1 MQICKVLKA
10 GSPGLPEP
18 KPRRMLVLCK
28 QVVGEG
34 LSTRGVVLR
43 EGGRH
48 HLSVAAGGDKKR
60 TKRGHGRDKK
70 GMSHLSQ
77 HFLGCLWLLPL
88 QPLPREQRAAANRGG
103 SRVTVSGVWAGGGP
117 LGPGAALWG
126 CGRDY
131 GVLGEGVVLGCSYKS
146 SRCARGFGAGS
157 NPEVRLE
164 LSQLPSTRS
173 AVMCW
178 DGGKIPSESKSLCM
192 AGQAGR
198 EGAQS
203 RLGCARVARAWWGH
217 YGG

>member
-43 EGGRH
+43 AGSRH

-60 TKRGHGRDKK
+60 TKRGHGRDKE

-103 SRVTVSGVWAGGGP
+103 SGVTVSGVWAGGGP
-117 LGPGAALWG
+117 LGLGAALWG
-126 CGRDY
+126 CGRAR
-131 GVLGEGVVLGCSYKS
+131 GVLGEGFVLGCSYKS
-146 SRCARGFGAGS
+146 SPCARGFGAGS

-164 LSQLPSTRS
+164 LSQLLSTRS
-173 AVMCW
+173 AATWAVLGLLVLGGGITGAERGLW
-178 DGGKIPSESKSLCM
+178 DPLCPTPARRAAAPGRLCSLE
-192 AGQAGR
+192 Q
-198 EGAQS
+198 
-203 RLGCARVARAWWGH
+203 L
-217 YGG
+217 

>member
-1 MQICKVLKA
+1 MA
-10 GSPGLPEP
+10 S
-18 KPRRMLVLCK
+18 
-28 QVVGEG
+28 
-34 LSTRGVVLR
+34 
-43 EGGRH
+43 
-48 HLSVAAGGDKKR
+48 GGDEKG
-60 TKRGHGRDKK
+60 TKRGHGRDKE

-103 SRVTVSGVWAGGGP
+103 SGVTVSRVRAGGGP
-117 LGPGAALWG
+117 SGPGAALRG
-126 CGRDY
+126 RGRDHR
-131 GVLGEGVVLGCSYKS
+131 VLGEGFVLGCSYKS
-146 SRCARGFGAGS
+146 SPCARGFGAGS

-173 AVMCW
+173 AATCW

-203 RLGCARVARAWWGH
+203 RLGCARVACARWGH